1 MGAKKKIAPDW
12 RGDVKRLESD
22 QIRLHNGLTTAFQLI
37 NNLDSRVRLLTEP
50 SRVRL
55 LTPKDP
61 DPVDS
66 GEHREDKPLEPLG
79 SLGEY
84 LEPPQDVVSPSWD
97 EAAYKGN

>member
-37 NNLDSRVRLLTEP
+37 NNLDSRVRLLT
-50 SRVRL
+50 
-55 LTPKDP
+55 PKDA
-61 DPVDS
+61 DAVDS
-66 GEHREDKPLEPLG
+66 GEDRKDKPLEPLG